1 MERGVSAVPP
11 ATELRAGLCEP
22 VHGGHGARPPGPS
35 SWVRARFAG
44 ARFPPGPRRG
54 VPTRLPTAA
63 RAVNTRR
70 PPPPCPGRR
79 GRNARADP
87 HFCASCHAP
96 GKRRRGRRGGKRR
109 QRYTEGRR
117 RARVCA
123 AGRAARAPRRL
134 PPAPRARLPAG
145 VAPKTRTTG
154 TFLTGAWVRGDWQI
168 SSPCSGLAM

>member
-1 MERGVSAVPP
+1 MSAVPP
-11 ATELRAGLCEP
+11 ATDLRAGPCEP
-22 VHGGHGARPPGPS
+22 VHRGHGAATLPLLGQS
-35 SWVRARFAG
+35 AVRGRSL
-44 ARFPPGPRRG
+44 PPGPRQG
-54 VPTRLPTAA
+54 VRIRLPTSA
-63 RAVNTRR
+63 RTVNTRR
-70 PPPPCPGRR
+70 PPPPGLGRR
-79 GRNARADP
+79 GRSTRADP

-96 GKRRRGRRGGKRR
+96 GKRRGGRRGRKRR
-109 QRYTEGRR
+109 QQYTEGRR